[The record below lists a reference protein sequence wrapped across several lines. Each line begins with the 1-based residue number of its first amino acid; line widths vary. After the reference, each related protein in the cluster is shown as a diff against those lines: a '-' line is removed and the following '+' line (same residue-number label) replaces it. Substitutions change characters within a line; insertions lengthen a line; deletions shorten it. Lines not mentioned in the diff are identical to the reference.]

1 MNTNI
6 FDEFEIDGSLGD
18 NDKHEEL
25 EKKVLTILKENIS
38 MQEKFTYNSY
48 REFYEILQMI
58 DIKKLRANLAE
69 QDMTRTIGRYD
80 IIPMQH
86 RVFSG
91 MIRKLQLNNVK
102 LATLLNESDMSS
114 KQIDVL
120 QKLCAILFST
130 KETQSSFFQTIDEA
144 LGIGNGFC
152 VTKLKNQT
160 QKIVSGAVTKVKGAG
175 AKYTYND
182 VTIKYP
188 YMQYVSA
195 FDTIYTDNGKIQA
208 YCEYVPYS
216 VLKKQFELTP
226 NELDEVKKSSYI
238 QTKNW
243 NACKDVKVFYNSLL
257 NMISTGDE
265 SCIDSNGKVNYTHVA
280 NELEKWFSIEK
291 EKKAEVRNLFI
302 ESELG
307 TFEINVANGKIVG
320 YGDSTLPFTG

>member
-6 FDEFEIDGSLGD
+6 FDEFEIDGGLGD

-114 KQIDVL
+114 KQLMYYKNYVPSFSL
-120 QKLCAILFST
+120 QKKRKVAFS
-130 KETQSSFFQTIDEA
+130 
-144 LGIGNGFC
+144 
-152 VTKLKNQT
+152 
-160 QKIVSGAVTKVKGAG
+160 
-175 AKYTYND
+175 
-182 VTIKYP
+182 
-188 YMQYVSA
+188 
-195 FDTIYTDNGKIQA
+195 
-208 YCEYVPYS
+208 
-216 VLKKQFELTP
+216 KQ
-226 NELDEVKKSSYI
+226 
-238 QTKNW
+238 
-243 NACKDVKVFYNSLL
+243 
-257 NMISTGDE
+257 
-265 SCIDSNGKVNYTHVA
+265 
-280 NELEKWFSIEK
+280 
-291 EKKAEVRNLFI
+291 
-302 ESELG
+302 
-307 TFEINVANGKIVG
+307 
-320 YGDSTLPFTG
+320 